1 MLKRISNMMEDDG
14 IRLQMEAELKREISD
29 KEWMAEV
36 EQWAEEIKDRMQ
48 MCSCSLEEA
57 YKDITQQKGYFK
69 EVMSYGKHK
78 KITHFNGL
86 HICR

>member
-1 MLKRISNMMEDDG
+1 MERRITNKSDILSMKGDMNMLKRISKMMGDDG

-29 KEWMAEV
+29 EEWMAEV

-57 YKDITQQKGYFK
+57 YKDITQ
-69 EVMSYGKHK
+69 
-78 KITHFNGL
+78 
-86 HICR
+86 

>member
-29 KEWMAEV
+29 AEWMAEV

-48 MCSCSLEEA
+48 MCSFSLEVV
-57 YKDITQQKGYFK
+57 YKDITQ
-69 EVMSYGKHK
+69 
-78 KITHFNGL
+78 
-86 HICR
+86 

>member
-1 MLKRISNMMEDDG
+1 MMEDDG

-29 KEWMAEV
+29 DEWMAEV

-57 YKDITQQKGYFK
+57 YKDITQ
-69 EVMSYGKHK
+69 
-78 KITHFNGL
+78 
-86 HICR
+86 